1 MEITLPM
8 MWLEVMMLAAVRITA
23 FIVIAPPL
31 SYGSIP
37 MRLRA
42 AIGAAMG
49 LAVVPRAIEDYEP
62 LETLGFISAIV
73 MEVVAGAALGF
84 LIFLVFAAVQ
94 AAGSFIDLFGGFSL
108 AIAFDPGGMVQGA
121 QFTRLFHITAL
132 ALLVASDG
140 YQIVLSGI
148 FRSFDVLP
156 LGAGVNLAA
165 VGANAVTGLS
175 DMFVAAVEIAA
186 PLLIVLF
193 LADAGFGLLTR
204 VAPALNVFAL
214 GFPVKILL
222 TVSLAGMI
230 YVVLPSAVASSVT
243 DGIELFRGAF
253 DE

>member
-1 MEITLPM
+1 MEYTLPM

-23 FIVIAPPL
+23 FIVIAPPF

-37 MRLRA
+37 MRIRGG
-42 AIGAAMG
+42 IGAAMG
-49 LAVVPRAIEDYEP
+49 LAVVPRALEDYEP
-62 LETLGFISAIV
+62 LETWDFLSAII
-73 MEVVAGAALGF
+73 MEVVAGASLGF

-108 AIAFDPGGMVQGA
+108 AIAFDPGGLVQGA
-121 QFTRLFHITAL
+121 QFTRLFHISAL
-132 ALLVASDG
+132 ALLVASDA

-148 FRSFDVLP
+148 FRSFDAMP

-165 VGANAVTGLS
+165 VSANAITGVG

-186 PLLIVLF
+186 PLLVVLF
-193 LADAGFGLLTR
+193 MADAGFGLLTR

-222 TVSLAGMI
+222 TVSLAGLV
-230 YVVLPSAVASSVT
+230 YVVLPSAVSSAAQQ
-243 DGIELFRGAF
+243 GIELFRGVF
-253 DE
+253 TQ